1 MINSYHKRITNTVYK
16 LALNVQKKLGNCF
29 TTQIY
34 KDALECEFLLEGL
47 PFRRNVQIPVYYG
60 DDPQPL
66 SHKYTADFIIGGK
79 IIVMVHGS
87 EQQRPN
93 QGYELITMLQATRNK
108 LALLVDS
115 FEYNVNVSKIY
126 SYTKTVNS
134 VNQAC
139 EASSL
144 RVGLGRMELGRQG
157 ESEIDTES
165 EVEDENEERLQNEDC
180 SQNGERLQDRLQN
193 EDCSQNG
200 ERLEERLQEAG

>member
-1 MINSYHKRITNTVYK
+1 MINSYHKRITNTVYR

-47 PFRRNVQIPVYYG
+47 PFRRNVQVPVYYG

-66 SHKYTADFIIGGK
+66 SHKYMADFIIGGK

-93 QGYELITMLQATRNK
+93 QGYELITMLQATHNK
-108 LALLVDS
+108 LALVVDF
-115 FEYNVNVSKIY
+115 FEYNVSVSKTY

-139 EASSL
+139 DASIL
-144 RVGLGRMELGRQG
+144 RVGAGVGGSGVDVDANVEQYDEA
-157 ESEIDTES
+157 ESEERLQ
-165 EVEDENEERLQNEDC
+165 NQGRLQNEDC
-180 SQNGERLQDRLQN
+180 EQN
-193 EDCSQNG
+193 
-200 ERLEERLQEAG
+200 EERLQEAG